1 MHAINKRR
9 GSRKIIPTPEVHTI
23 KEIMPQ
29 VNISDFSAVLFDLDG
44 VIVDT
49 EGQYSL
55 FWKQIGEEYMPGM
68 PDFALAIKGRTLTQ
82 IYDTYFPDTADRAT
96 ITERL
101 NAFERQ
107 MDFPY
112 IAGAREF
119 LEALQAQGVPTAI
132 ATSSNCD
139 KMACLYARHPEIKNL
154 VTTVLTAEDARR
166 SKPAPDCYL
175 AAAKRLGADISKC
188 IVFEDSPN
196 GLAAGRASGAFV
208 IGVSTSL
215 AATEIEPL
223 CDMYIEDF
231 KIFIEQI

>member
-1 MHAINKRR
+1 M
-9 GSRKIIPTPEVHTI
+9 IPTPQIHEI
-23 KEIMPQ
+23 KKIMPQ

-82 IYDTYFPDTADRAT
+82 IYDTYFPDAADRAA

-132 ATSSNCD
+132 VTSSNCD

-154 VTTVLTAEDARR
+154 VTAVLTAEDARR

-175 AAAKRLGADISKC
+175 AAAERLGADISKC

-208 IGVSTSL
+208 IGVCTSL
-215 AATEIEPL
+215 AAAEIEPL

>member
-1 MHAINKRR
+1 MK
-9 GSRKIIPTPEVHTI
+9 SKKII
-23 KEIMPQ
+23 PQ

-82 IYDTYFPDTADRAT
+82 IYDTYFPDAADRAA

-132 ATSSNCD
+132 VTSSNCD

-154 VTTVLTAEDARR
+154 VTAVLTAEDARR

-175 AAAKRLGADISKC
+175 AAAERLGADISNC

-215 AATEIEPL
+215 AAAEIEPL

-231 KIFIEQI
+231 KEFIEQI

>member
-1 MHAINKRR
+1 M
-9 GSRKIIPTPEVHTI
+9 IPTPQIHKI

-82 IYDTYFPDTADRAT
+82 IYDTYFPDAADRAA

-154 VTTVLTAEDARR
+154 VTAVLTAEDARR

-175 AAAKRLGADISKC
+175 AAAERLGADISKC

-208 IGVSTSL
+208 IGVCTSL

-223 CDMYIEDF
+223 CDAYIEDF
-231 KIFIEQI
+231 KEFIEQI

>member
-1 MHAINKRR
+1 M
-9 GSRKIIPTPEVHTI
+9 IPTPQIHEI
-23 KEIMPQ
+23 KKIMPQ

-82 IYDTYFPDTADRAT
+82 IYDTYFPDAADRAA

-132 ATSSNCD
+132 VTSSNCD

-154 VTTVLTAEDARR
+154 VTAVLTAEDARR

-175 AAAKRLGADISKC
+175 AAAERLGADISNC

-223 CDMYIEDF
+223 CDAYIEDF
-231 KIFIEQI
+231 KERFSKQVNK

>member
-1 MHAINKRR
+1 M
-9 GSRKIIPTPEVHTI
+9 IPTPEIHKI

-82 IYDTYFPDTADRAT
+82 IYDTYFPDAADRAA

-132 ATSSNCD
+132 VTSSNCD

-175 AAAKRLGADISKC
+175 AAAERLGADISKC

-208 IGVSTSL
+208 IGVCTSL

-231 KIFIEQI
+231 KERFSKQVNK

>member
-1 MHAINKRR
+1 MK
-9 GSRKIIPTPEVHTI
+9 SKKII
-23 KEIMPQ
+23 PQ

-44 VIVDT
+44 VIIDT

-139 KMACLYARHPEIKNL
+139 KMACLYARHPEINNL
-154 VTTVLTAEDARR
+154 VTAVLTAEDARR

-175 AAAKRLGADISKC
+175 AAAERLGADISKC
-188 IVFEDSPN
+188 IVFEDSPS

-208 IGVSTSL
+208 IGVCTSL

-223 CDMYIEDF
+223 CDAYIEDF

>member
-1 MHAINKRR
+1 M
-9 GSRKIIPTPEVHTI
+9 IPTPQIHEI
-23 KEIMPQ
+23 KKIMPQ

-82 IYDTYFPDTADRAT
+82 IYDTYFPDAADRAA

-154 VTTVLTAEDARR
+154 VTAVLTAEDARR

-175 AAAKRLGADISKC
+175 AAAERLGADISNC

-208 IGVSTSL
+208 IGVCTSL

-223 CDMYIEDF
+223 CDAYIEDF
-231 KIFIEQI
+231 KEFIEQI

>member
-1 MHAINKRR
+1 M
-9 GSRKIIPTPEVHTI
+9 IPTPQIHEI

-82 IYDTYFPDTADRAT
+82 IYDTYFPDAADRAA

-119 LEALQAQGVPTAI
+119 LEALQALGVPTAI

-154 VTTVLTAEDARR
+154 VTAVLTAEDARR

-175 AAAKRLGADISKC
+175 AAAERLGADISKC

-208 IGVSTSL
+208 IGVCTSL

-223 CDMYIEDF
+223 CDAYIDDF

>member
-1 MHAINKRR
+1 MIPAPEIH
-9 GSRKIIPTPEVHTI
+9 II
-23 KEIMPQ
+23 KKIMPQ

-55 FWKQIGEEYMPGM
+55 FWKQIGDEYMPGM

-82 IYDTYFPDTADRAT
+82 IYDTYFPDAADRAA

-132 ATSSNCD
+132 VTSSNCD

-175 AAAKRLGADISKC
+175 AAAERLGADISKC

-208 IGVSTSL
+208 IGVCTSL

-223 CDMYIEDF
+223 CDAYIEDF
-231 KIFIEQI
+231 KDFIEQI

>member
-1 MHAINKRR
+1 M
-9 GSRKIIPTPEVHTI
+9 IPTPQIHEI
-23 KEIMPQ
+23 KKIMPQ

-82 IYDTYFPDTADRAT
+82 IYDTYFPDAADRAA

-112 IAGAREF
+112 IVGAREF
-119 LEALQAQGVPTAI
+119 LDALQAQGVPTAI
-132 ATSSNCD
+132 VTSSNCD

-154 VTTVLTAEDARR
+154 VTAVLTAEDARR

-175 AAAKRLGADISKC
+175 AAAERLGADISNC
-188 IVFEDSPN
+188 IVFEDSPS

-208 IGVSTSL
+208 IGVCTSL

-223 CDMYIEDF
+223 CDAYIEDF
-231 KIFIEQI
+231 KEFI

>member
-1 MHAINKRR
+1 MK
-9 GSRKIIPTPEVHTI
+9 SK
-23 KEIMPQ
+23 KIMPQ

-82 IYDTYFPDTADRAT
+82 IYDTYFPDAADRAA

-132 ATSSNCD
+132 VTSSNCD

-154 VTTVLTAEDARR
+154 VTAVLTAEDARR

-175 AAAKRLGADISKC
+175 AAAERLGADISKC

-215 AATEIEPL
+215 AAAEIEPL

-231 KIFIEQI
+231 TILSKQINE

>member
-1 MHAINKRR
+1 
-9 GSRKIIPTPEVHTI
+9 
-23 KEIMPQ
+23 MPQ

-55 FWKQIGEEYMPGM
+55 FWKQIGEEYMPGV

-82 IYDTYFPDTADRAT
+82 IYDTYFPDAADRAA

-132 ATSSNCD
+132 VTSSNCD

-154 VTTVLTAEDARR
+154 VTAVLTAEDARR

-175 AAAKRLGADISKC
+175 AAAERLGADISKC
-188 IVFEDSPN
+188 IVFEDSPS

-208 IGVSTSL
+208 IGVCTSL

-223 CDMYIEDF
+223 CDAYIEDF
-231 KIFIEQI
+231 TIFSKQVNK

>member
-1 MHAINKRR
+1 M
-9 GSRKIIPTPEVHTI
+9 IPTPQIHEI
-23 KEIMPQ
+23 KKIMPQ

-82 IYDTYFPDTADRAT
+82 IYDTYFPDAADRAA

-119 LEALQAQGVPTAI
+119 LEALQAQDVPTAI
-132 ATSSNCD
+132 VTSSNCD

-154 VTTVLTAEDARR
+154 VTAVLTAEDARR

-175 AAAKRLGADISKC
+175 AAAERLGADISNC
-188 IVFEDSPN
+188 IVFEDSPS

-215 AATEIEPL
+215 AAAEIEPL
-223 CDMYIEDF
+223 CDAYIEDF
-231 KIFIEQI
+231 KERFSKQVNK

>member
-1 MHAINKRR
+1 M
-9 GSRKIIPTPEVHTI
+9 IPAPQIHEI
-23 KEIMPQ
+23 KKIMPQ

-68 PDFALAIKGRTLTQ
+68 PDFSHAIKGRTLTQ

-112 IAGAREF
+112 IVGAREF
-119 LEALQAQGVPTAI
+119 LEALQTQGVPTAI

-154 VTTVLTAEDARR
+154 VTAVLTAEDARR

-175 AAAKRLGADISKC
+175 AAAERLGADISKC
-188 IVFEDSPN
+188 IVFEDSPS

-208 IGVSTSL
+208 IGVCTSL
-215 AATEIEPL
+215 EATEIEPL
-223 CDMYIEDF
+223 CDAYIEDF
-231 KIFIEQI
+231 KEFIEQI

>member
-1 MHAINKRR
+1 M
-9 GSRKIIPTPEVHTI
+9 IPTPQIHEI

-82 IYDTYFPDTADRAT
+82 IYETYFPDAADRAA

-139 KMACLYARHPEIKNL
+139 KMACLYARHPEIKDL
-154 VTTVLTAEDARR
+154 VTAVLTAEDARR

-175 AAAKRLGADISKC
+175 AAAERLGADISNC

-208 IGVSTSL
+208 IGVCTSL

-231 KIFIEQI
+231 KDFIEQI

>member
-1 MHAINKRR
+1 M
-9 GSRKIIPTPEVHTI
+9 IPTPQIHEI
-23 KEIMPQ
+23 KKIMPQ

-82 IYDTYFPDTADRAT
+82 IYDTYFPDAADRAA

-154 VTTVLTAEDARR
+154 VTAVLTAEDARR

-175 AAAKRLGADISKC
+175 AAAERLGADISKC

-208 IGVSTSL
+208 IGVCTSL
-215 AATEIEPL
+215 AAAEIEPL

>member
-1 MHAINKRR
+1 M
-9 GSRKIIPTPEVHTI
+9 IPTPQIHEI
-23 KEIMPQ
+23 KKIMPQ

-82 IYDTYFPDTADRAT
+82 IYDTYFPDAADRAA

-112 IAGAREF
+112 IVGAREF
-119 LEALQAQGVPTAI
+119 LEALQTQGVPTAI

-175 AAAKRLGADISKC
+175 AAAERLGADISKC

-208 IGVSTSL
+208 IGVCTSL
-215 AATEIEPL
+215 AAAEIEPL

-231 KIFIEQI
+231 KERFSKQVNK

>member
-1 MHAINKRR
+1 M
-9 GSRKIIPTPEVHTI
+9 IPTPQIHEI
-23 KEIMPQ
+23 KKIMPQ

-82 IYDTYFPDTADRAT
+82 IYDTYFPDAADRAA

-132 ATSSNCD
+132 VTSSNCD

-154 VTTVLTAEDARR
+154 VTAVLTAEDARR

-175 AAAKRLGADISKC
+175 AAAERLGADISNC

-215 AATEIEPL
+215 ASAEIEPL

-231 KIFIEQI
+231 KEFIEQI

>member
-1 MHAINKRR
+1 M
-9 GSRKIIPTPEVHTI
+9 IPAPEIHKI

-82 IYDTYFPDTADRAT
+82 IYDTYFPDAADRAA

-132 ATSSNCD
+132 VTSSNCD

-154 VTTVLTAEDARR
+154 VTAVLTAEDARR

-175 AAAKRLGADISKC
+175 AAAERLGADISKC

-196 GLAAGRASGAFV
+196 GLAAGRAAGAFV

-215 AATEIEPL
+215 AAAEIEPL
-223 CDMYIEDF
+223 CDAYVEDF

>member
-1 MHAINKRR
+1 M
-9 GSRKIIPTPEVHTI
+9 IPTPQIHEI
-23 KEIMPQ
+23 KKIMPQ

-82 IYDTYFPDTADRAT
+82 IYDTYFPDAADRAA

-154 VTTVLTAEDARR
+154 VTAVLTAEDARR

-175 AAAKRLGADISKC
+175 AAAERLGADISNC

-208 IGVSTSL
+208 IGVCTSL

>member
-1 MHAINKRR
+1 M
-9 GSRKIIPTPEVHTI
+9 IPTPQIHEI
-23 KEIMPQ
+23 KKIMPQ

-82 IYDTYFPDTADRAT
+82 IYDTYFPDAADRAA

-132 ATSSNCD
+132 VTSSNCD

-154 VTTVLTAEDARR
+154 VTAVLTAEDARR

-175 AAAKRLGADISKC
+175 AAAERLGADISKC

-208 IGVSTSL
+208 IGVCTSL

-223 CDMYIEDF
+223 CDAYIEDF
-231 KIFIEQI
+231 EEFI

>member
-1 MHAINKRR
+1 M
-9 GSRKIIPTPEVHTI
+9 IPTPQIHEI
-23 KEIMPQ
+23 KKIMPQ

-82 IYDTYFPDTADRAT
+82 IYDTYFPDAADRAA

-132 ATSSNCD
+132 VTSSNCD

-154 VTTVLTAEDARR
+154 VTAVLTAEDARR

-215 AATEIEPL
+215 AAAEIEPL
-223 CDMYIEDF
+223 CDAYIEDF
-231 KIFIEQI
+231 KDFIEQI

>member
-1 MHAINKRR
+1 
-9 GSRKIIPTPEVHTI
+9 
-23 KEIMPQ
+23 MPQ

-55 FWKQIGEEYMPGM
+55 FWKQIGAEYLPGV
-68 PDFALAIKGRTLTQ
+68 PDFAPAIKGRTLTQ
-82 IYDTYFPDTADRAT
+82 IYDTYFPDAADRAA

-154 VTTVLTAEDARR
+154 VTSVLTAEDARR

-175 AAAKRLGADISKC
+175 AAAERLGADISNC

-208 IGVSTSL
+208 IGVCTSL

-223 CDMYIEDF
+223 CDAYIEDF
-231 KIFIEQI
+231 TIFSKQVNK

>member
-1 MHAINKRR
+1 M
-9 GSRKIIPTPEVHTI
+9 IPTPQIHEI
-23 KEIMPQ
+23 KKIMPQ

-82 IYDTYFPDTADRAT
+82 IYDTYFPDAADRAA

-132 ATSSNCD
+132 VTSSNCD

-154 VTTVLTAEDARR
+154 VTAVLTAEDARR

-175 AAAKRLGADISKC
+175 AAAERLGADISKC
-188 IVFEDSPN
+188 IVFEDSPS

-208 IGVSTSL
+208 IGVCTSL

>member
-1 MHAINKRR
+1 M
-9 GSRKIIPTPEVHTI
+9 IPTPQIHEI
-23 KEIMPQ
+23 KKIMPQ

-82 IYDTYFPDTADRAT
+82 IYDTYFPDAADRAA

-132 ATSSNCD
+132 VTSSNCD

-154 VTTVLTAEDARR
+154 VTAVLTAEDARH

-175 AAAKRLGADISKC
+175 AAAERLGADISNC
-188 IVFEDSPN
+188 IVFEDSPS

-215 AATEIEPL
+215 AAAEIEPL

>member
-1 MHAINKRR
+1 M
-9 GSRKIIPTPEVHTI
+9 IPTPQIHEI
-23 KEIMPQ
+23 KKIMPQ

-82 IYDTYFPDTADRAT
+82 IYDTYFPDAADRAA

-132 ATSSNCD
+132 VTSSNCD

-154 VTTVLTAEDARR
+154 VTAVLTAEDARR

-175 AAAKRLGADISKC
+175 AAAERLGADISKC
-188 IVFEDSPN
+188 IVFEDSPS
-196 GLAAGRASGAFV
+196 GLTAGRASGAFV

-215 AATEIEPL
+215 AAAEIEPL
-223 CDMYIEDF
+223 CDAYIEDF
-231 KIFIEQI
+231 KEFI

>member
-1 MHAINKRR
+1 M
-9 GSRKIIPTPEVHTI
+9 IPTPEIHKI

-82 IYDTYFPDTADRAT
+82 IYDTYFPDAADRAA

-132 ATSSNCD
+132 VTSSNCD

-154 VTTVLTAEDARR
+154 VTAVLTAEDARR

-175 AAAKRLGADISKC
+175 AAAERLGADISKC

-208 IGVSTSL
+208 IGVCTSL

-223 CDMYIEDF
+223 CDAYIEDF

>member
-1 MHAINKRR
+1 M
-9 GSRKIIPTPEVHTI
+9 IPTPQIHEI

-82 IYDTYFPDTADRAT
+82 IYETYFPDAADRAA

-119 LEALQAQGVPTAI
+119 LEALQTQGVPTAI

-154 VTTVLTAEDARR
+154 VTAVLTAEDARR

-175 AAAKRLGADISKC
+175 AAAERLGADISKC
-188 IVFEDSPN
+188 IVFEDSPS

-215 AATEIEPL
+215 AAAEIEPL
-223 CDMYIEDF
+223 CDAYREDF
-231 KIFIEQI
+231 KEFIEQI

>member
-1 MHAINKRR
+1 M
-9 GSRKIIPTPEVHTI
+9 IPTPQIHEI
-23 KEIMPQ
+23 KKIMPQ

-55 FWKQIGEEYMPGM
+55 FWKQIGEEYMPGV

-82 IYDTYFPDTADRAT
+82 IYDTYFPDAADHAA

-132 ATSSNCD
+132 VTSSNCD

-154 VTTVLTAEDARR
+154 VTAVLTAEDARR

-175 AAAKRLGADISKC
+175 AAAERLGADISKC

-208 IGVSTSL
+208 IGVCTSL

-231 KIFIEQI
+231 KERFSKQVNK

>member
-1 MHAINKRR
+1 M
-9 GSRKIIPTPEVHTI
+9 IPTPEIHKI

-82 IYDTYFPDTADRAT
+82 IYDTYFPDAADRAA

-175 AAAKRLGADISKC
+175 AAAERLGADISNC

-208 IGVSTSL
+208 IGVCTSL

-223 CDMYIEDF
+223 CDAYIEDF
-231 KIFIEQI
+231 KERFSKQVNK

>member
-1 MHAINKRR
+1 M
-9 GSRKIIPTPEVHTI
+9 IPTPQIHEI
-23 KEIMPQ
+23 KKIMPQ

-82 IYDTYFPDTADRAT
+82 IYDTYFPDAADRAA

-119 LEALQAQGVPTAI
+119 LEALQTQGVPTAI
-132 ATSSNCD
+132 VTSSNCD

-154 VTTVLTAEDARR
+154 VTAVLTAEDARR

-175 AAAKRLGADISKC
+175 AAAERLGADISKC
-188 IVFEDSPN
+188 IVFEDSPS

-231 KIFIEQI
+231 KEFIEQI

>member
-1 MHAINKRR
+1 M
-9 GSRKIIPTPEVHTI
+9 IPAPEIHEI
-23 KEIMPQ
+23 KKIMPQ

-82 IYDTYFPDTADRAT
+82 IYDTYFPDAADRAA

-132 ATSSNCD
+132 VTSSNCD

-154 VTTVLTAEDARR
+154 VTAVLTAEDARR

-175 AAAKRLGADISKC
+175 AAAERLGADISKC

-215 AATEIEPL
+215 ASAEIEPL
-223 CDMYIEDF
+223 CDAYIEDF
-231 KIFIEQI
+231 KDFIEQI

>member
-1 MHAINKRR
+1 M
-9 GSRKIIPTPEVHTI
+9 IPTPQIHEI
-23 KEIMPQ
+23 KKIMPQ

-82 IYDTYFPDTADRAT
+82 IYDTYFPDAADRAA

-132 ATSSNCD
+132 VTSSNCD
-139 KMACLYARHPEIKNL
+139 KMACLYARHPKIKNL
-154 VTTVLTAEDARR
+154 VTAVLTAEDARR

-215 AATEIEPL
+215 AAAEIEPL
-223 CDMYIEDF
+223 CDAYIEDF
-231 KIFIEQI
+231 KDFIEQI

>member
-1 MHAINKRR
+1 M
-9 GSRKIIPTPEVHTI
+9 IPAPEIYKI

-68 PDFALAIKGRTLTQ
+68 LDFALAIKGRTLTQ
-82 IYDTYFPDTADRAT
+82 IYDTYFPDAADRAA

-132 ATSSNCD
+132 VTSSNCD

-154 VTTVLTAEDARR
+154 VTSVLTAEDARR

-175 AAAKRLGADISKC
+175 AASERLGADISNC
-188 IVFEDSPN
+188 IVFEDSPS

-215 AATEIEPL
+215 AAAEIEPL
-223 CDMYIEDF
+223 CDAYIEDF
-231 KIFIEQI
+231 KEFI

>member
-1 MHAINKRR
+1 
-9 GSRKIIPTPEVHTI
+9 
-23 KEIMPQ
+23 MPQ

-82 IYDTYFPDTADRAT
+82 IYDTYFPDAADRAA

-132 ATSSNCD
+132 VTSSNCD

-175 AAAKRLGADISKC
+175 AAAERLGADISKC
-188 IVFEDSPN
+188 IVFEDSPS

-208 IGVSTSL
+208 IGVCTSL
-215 AATEIEPL
+215 TSAEIEPL

-231 KIFIEQI
+231 KERFSKQVNK

>member
-1 MHAINKRR
+1 M
-9 GSRKIIPTPEVHTI
+9 IPTPQIHEI
-23 KEIMPQ
+23 KKIMPQ

-82 IYDTYFPDTADRAT
+82 IYDTYFPDTADRAA

-154 VTTVLTAEDARR
+154 VTAVLTAEDARR

-175 AAAKRLGADISKC
+175 AAAERLGADISKC
-188 IVFEDSPN
+188 IVFEDSPS

-208 IGVSTSL
+208 IGVCTSL

-231 KIFIEQI
+231 KKRFSKQVNK

>member
-1 MHAINKRR
+1 M
-9 GSRKIIPTPEVHTI
+9 IPAPQIHEI

-82 IYDTYFPDTADRAT
+82 IYDTYFPDAADRAA

-132 ATSSNCD
+132 VTSSNCD

-154 VTTVLTAEDARR
+154 VTAVLTAEDARR

-175 AAAKRLGADISKC
+175 AAAERLGADISKC

-208 IGVSTSL
+208 IGVCTSL

-223 CDMYIEDF
+223 CDAYIEDF
-231 KIFIEQI
+231 KERFSKQVNK

>member
-1 MHAINKRR
+1 M
-9 GSRKIIPTPEVHTI
+9 IPTPQIHEI
-23 KEIMPQ
+23 KKIMPQ

-82 IYDTYFPDTADRAT
+82 IYDTYFPDAADRAA

-112 IAGAREF
+112 IVGAREF
-119 LEALQAQGVPTAI
+119 LEALQTQGVPTAI

-154 VTTVLTAEDARR
+154 VTAVLTAEDARR

-175 AAAKRLGADISKC
+175 AAAERLGADISNC

-208 IGVSTSL
+208 IGVCTSL

>member
-1 MHAINKRR
+1 M
-9 GSRKIIPTPEVHTI
+9 IPTPQIHEI
-23 KEIMPQ
+23 KKIMPQ

-82 IYDTYFPDTADRAT
+82 IYDTYFPDAADRAA

-132 ATSSNCD
+132 VTSSNCD

-154 VTTVLTAEDARR
+154 VTAVLTAEDARR

-175 AAAKRLGADISKC
+175 AAAERLGADISNC

-196 GLAAGRASGAFV
+196 GLAAGRAAGAFV
-208 IGVSTSL
+208 IGVCTSL
-215 AATEIEPL
+215 AAAEIEPL
-223 CDMYIEDF
+223 CDAYIEDF
-231 KIFIEQI
+231 KDFIEQI